1 MQALEPAGLAIC
13 EDANLM
19 RASQGEPVAPWP
31 EIRIGQCVT
40 CESGKTDFLDAI
52 RKSGIT
58 NARLGF
64 ASVINAVGQ

>member
-1 MQALEPAGLAIC
+1 
-13 EDANLM
+13 M
-19 RASQGEPVAPWP
+19 RAERTKPV
-31 EIRIGQCVT
+31 EID
-40 CESGKTDFLDAI
+40 DFLDAI